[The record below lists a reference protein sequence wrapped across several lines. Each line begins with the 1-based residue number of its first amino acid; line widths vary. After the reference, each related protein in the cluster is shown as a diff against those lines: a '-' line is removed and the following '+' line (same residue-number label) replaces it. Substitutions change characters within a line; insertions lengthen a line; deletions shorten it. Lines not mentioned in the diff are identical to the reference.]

1 LEYGPRG
8 RWGADMDEGRTSEA
22 CRIGE
27 LVTGFVDRL
36 GPVHGRYD
44 SVAQAWENLLPGA
57 LRAHCR
63 VGGLTN
69 GCLKILADGSSYL
82 YELQLCRAPLLEEL
96 QRLCPSAKIRRI
108 DVAMMR

>member
-1 LEYGPRG
+1 
-8 RWGADMDEGRTSEA
+8 MSEGRTAEA
-22 CRIGE
+22 CTIGE
-27 LVTGFVDRL
+27 LVGVFVDGL
-36 GPVHGRYD
+36 GPVHRRYD
-44 SVAQAWENLLPGA
+44 SLLQVWEDLLPEA

-69 GCLKILADGSSYL
+69 GCLRIFADGSAYL
-82 YELQLCRAPLLEEL
+82 YELQLCRRPLLEEL